1 VFSLPSTRCRRPGS
15 RVWLLLLWLLAPPAH
30 AAQISLALDSIRHE
44 AFEADRV
51 TVAFDAARRG
61 EADIKLGR
69 LRVAGIEYKELR
81 LHCSGFYFD
90 GRRLDCPNGTLRRD
104 DERGRDRP
112 PLPFSLSWRTDD
124 GFLEFALT
132 DVDVVALSPLV
143 KRLRGWQPKGRVD
156 FRIAMQGGKAS
167 LHLAL
172 RALGFA
178 SKDGEIAAKDIEL
191 TLDAEAL
198 RQRDGWSWHA
208 LVDWPQGDLWRKP
221 WRRQAGVRVTAEGV
235 YSDAAID
242 VRLARMEAAG
252 IGAVNA
258 SLRLD
263 RVRDEVTA
271 WGFVTERLDLATAM
285 REGVQPWL
293 AELGFPE
300 WRTSGHALFSAGWQ
314 DGSLRSFYAGLEDA
328 TLADGTGHIELRG
341 VNARIPWEAG
351 AASEAEIGV
360 AAGRFGDLPLGKFSI
375 PLHINDRTAQV
386 RDLTAPML
394 DGKFEISEL
403 SLVRGDDGWHGTFA
417 GGIRE
422 VSMPRLSRALG
433 MPAMAGKMTAIIPR
447 VAYGNGT
454 LGLDGVLV
462 VQVFDGVIAVHRL
475 RVIDAFSAR
484 RRFVV
489 DVTASN
495 LDLGMLTQ
503 TFSFGSIEGR
513 FDAELRD
520 LEMTGWKPLRFDAH
534 IASAPGDYP
543 RIVSYGALRD
553 IAAMGGGE
561 AGAAVEKIPERSGG
575 FGYARIGFGCKLRS
589 GVCLLDGVAREGE
602 GVVLMEGSGMPSV
615 RIIGYNRRIDWEA
628 LVARI
633 REVIAGK
640 PGVVIE

>member
-1 VFSLPSTRCRRPGS
+1 MPNALFFAV
-15 RVWLLLLWLLAPPAH
+15 RVLLALAAFPAL
-30 AAQISLALDSIRHE
+30 AQNLSLSLDSIRHP
-44 AFEADRV
+44 AFEADGIAV
-51 TVAFDAARRG
+51 VFDTARNG

-90 GRRLDCPNGTLRRD
+90 GRRLDCPHGTLRRD

-112 PLPFSLSWRTDD
+112 PLPFSLAWRASD

-132 DVDVVALSPLV
+132 DADVVVLSPLV
-143 KRLRGWQPKGRVD
+143 KRLRGWQPAGRVD
-156 FRIAMQGGKAS
+156 FRIAMQNGRAS

-178 SKDGEIAAKDIEL
+178 SKDGEVAGKDIAL
-191 TLDAEAL
+191 TLDAEA
-198 RQRDGWSWHA
+198 QREGDGWTWHA
-208 LVDWPQGDLWRKP
+208 LLDWPQGELWRKP

-235 YSDAAID
+235 YSEAELD

-258 SLRLD
+258 GLRLD

-271 WGFVTERLDLATAM
+271 WGFVTERLDLETAM
-285 REGVQPWL
+285 REWVQPWL
-293 AELGFPE
+293 AGLGFPE

-314 DGSLRSFYAGLEDA
+314 DGRLRSFYAGLEKA
-328 TLADGTGHIELRG
+328 TLADGTGYIELRG
-341 VNARIPWEAG
+341 VNARIPWAED

-360 AAGRFGDLPLGKFSI
+360 EAGRLGDLPLGRFSI
-375 PLHINDRTAQV
+375 PLHIAGRTAQV
-386 RDLTAPML
+386 RSLVAPML
-394 DGKFEISEL
+394 DGKFTIEEL
-403 SLVRGDDGWHGTFA
+403 SLVRGDDGWHGAFA
-417 GGIRE
+417 GGIDG
-422 VSMPRLSRALG
+422 VSMPKLSRALG
-433 MPAMAGKMTAIIPR
+433 MPAMAGMLTAIIPR
-447 VAYGNGT
+447 VAYDGGT
-454 LGLDGVLV
+454 LALDGVLAV
-462 VQVFDGVIAVHRL
+462 KVFDGNMTVHRL
-475 RVIDAFSAR
+475 RVIDAFSAK

-489 DVTASN
+489 DVTARN
-495 LDLGMLTQ
+495 LDLSMLTR

-513 FDAELRD
+513 FDADLHD
-520 LEMTGWKPLRFDAH
+520 LEMVGWQPLRFEARL
-534 IASAPGDYP
+534 ASSPGDYP

-553 IAAMGGGE
+553 IAAMGEGQADALLGR
-561 AGAAVEKIPERSGG
+561 IPDRAGG
-575 FGYARIGFGCKLRS
+575 FGYARIGIGCKLKN

-602 GVVLMEGSGMPSV
+602 GVVLMESSGMPSV
-615 RIIGYNRRIDWEA
+615 RIIGYNPRIDWEA